1 MKNWF
6 QLLIIQNCFYDSK
19 IISFIIVWTSSK
31 QLYLKPTHQKW
42 CFWMKK
48 WILHWETTFELKM
61 YIFSYKIFHLWSKIR
76 NFQYCL
82 DFLTT
87 TLLQANKPTMVMLGE
102 EMQLMHCNYGS
113 KICCFDPIHQCK
125 PDPNILSHNLT
136 LKLAILEVFLSNKT
150 WNSWLF
156 TLKVTSL
163 GLISNIGMMSCKF
176 QPSSSKNLKCRQN

>member
-1 MKNWF
+1 MSELPQNNFIWSLHTKNGASGWR
-6 QLLIIQNCFYDSK
+6 NESCTEKD
-19 IISFIIVWTSSK
+19 
-31 QLYLKPTHQKW
+31 
-42 CFWMKK
+42 
-48 WILHWETTFELKM
+48 TFELKVH
-61 YIFSYKIFHLWSKIR
+61 IFSYKIFHLWSKIR

-82 DFLTT
+82 DFVTT
-87 TLLQANKPTMVMLGE
+87 TLLQADKPTMVMLGE

-156 TLKVTSL
+156 TLKITSL
-163 GLISNIGMMSCKF
+163 GLISNI
-176 QPSSSKNLKCRQN
+176 